1 MHQPLRKGRS
11 GAELVGTCD
20 WCKRLVKNNE
30 KRWRGL
36 LFHSDCYKYAKKVWT
51 QNPDQFPERNWR
63 EKSGG
68 EQASPE
74 ETMRRI
80 KIMGKEKD

>member
-1 MHQPLRKGRS
+1 MTHQPPKKERS
-11 GAELVGTCD
+11 GSVLVGTCD
-20 WCKRLVKNNE
+20 WCKEPVKNNE

-36 LFHSDCYKYAKKVWT
+36 LFHSDCYKYGKKIWKHG
-51 QNPDQFPERNWR
+51 QDQFPARNWR

-68 EQASPE
+68 EQASSE

-80 KIMGKEKD
+80 KIMGKD